1 MDLVGGH
8 EAFCLVR
15 RIPLFFFFSF
25 LTGEDC
31 GIWMAQVGTLII
43 ISDKGLTS
51 ERVGNL

>member
-8 EAFCLVR
+8 EAFYLVR
-15 RIPLFFFFSF
+15 RIPLFSSF
-25 LTGEDC
+25 LIGEDC
-31 GIWMAQVGTLII
+31 GIWMAQVGILI